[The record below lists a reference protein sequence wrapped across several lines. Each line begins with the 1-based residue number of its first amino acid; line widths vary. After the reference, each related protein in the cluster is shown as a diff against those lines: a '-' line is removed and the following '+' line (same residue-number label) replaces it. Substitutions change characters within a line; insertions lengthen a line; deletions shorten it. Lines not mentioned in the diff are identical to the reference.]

1 MTPDRGSQRITH
13 RTASGEAD
21 FWLVRRFLLDAWALA
36 PLGHVW
42 DVRRWDGAYYHN
54 AQPGWRAHWRGG
66 AAVGLWEASGAAGA
80 GARLVGAVHPEG
92 AGEAWL
98 HVHPACRWL
107 EAEMLEWA
115 EANLANP
122 GADGSPRVSV
132 FASDGDRERQ
142 ELLGRR
148 GYEKTAGGEH
158 LRRWCGACPPEGA
171 PLPAGYRLHAVRP
184 GHAEDCERYAALINA
199 AFRRTCHTAQEVA
212 TFTMLSP
219 SFSPELELVAV
230 APDGS
235 FAALTGMIYDTG
247 NRFGLFEPVCAT
259 PAPRPLGLTGGLMR
273 EGVRR
278 VLALGAEQCYVST
291 GIGMAANRFYEAVGF
306 KPVATGHYWV
316 KNV

>member
-1 MTPDRGSQRITH
+1 MHDPQRQH
-13 RTASGEAD
+13 K
-21 FWLVRRFLLDAWALA
+21 
-36 PLGHVW
+36 
-42 DVRRWDGAYYHN
+42 
-54 AQPGWRAHWRGG
+54 
-66 AAVGLWEASGAAGA
+66 
-80 GARLVGAVHPEG
+80 
-92 AGEAWL
+92 
-98 HVHPACRWL
+98 C
-107 EAEMLEWA
+107 
-115 EANLANP
+115 
-122 GADGSPRVSV
+122 
-132 FASDGDRERQ
+132 GDRERQ

-259 PAPRPLGLTGGLMR
+259 PAPAAPLASHNPTAAPPRQCARQPGC
-273 EGVRR
+273 
-278 VLALGAEQCYVST
+278 AL
-291 GIGMAANRFYEAVGF
+291 
-306 KPVATGHYWV
+306 
-316 KNV
+316 